1 MTRSLHLLLGAVCAV
16 SVSALAQP
24 IWAQTGKVTVVTSFS
39 KDVTTPI
46 KTAFEK
52 AYPGTNLDVQNR
64 NTNAG
69 VKFLQETKANNQV
82 DLFWASAPDA
92 FEVLKSNS
100 LLQAYKPKATGIPA
114 KVGSYPI
121 NDPQG
126 YYIGFAASG
135 YGIMWN
141 TRYMQAKKLPEPKE
155 WDDLLKPVY
164 FDHTAIAA
172 PSRSGTTH
180 LTVETILQG
189 EGWEKGWRTLRLMA
203 GNFRQITE
211 RSFGVPEGVNSGQ
224 FGLGVVIDFFAFS
237 SEASGF
243 PVKFAYPTVTTLVPA
258 NVGIVANA
266 PNTAGAQ
273 AFVEFLLSPT
283 GQEVLLEPGIRRLPV
298 NPSVYD
304 KPAAKGLPN
313 PFKDTS
319 LGARVKFDVDI
330 SEKRTAVVDALYD
343 QTITFQHEALKGATK
358 AVHDAEAALAK
369 KDNAQGR
376 ALMKEARDLIAAMPV
391 TEAEVASDA
400 IAQAFTGSKQ
410 PGARQ
415 AELEQKWAAFAKEN
429 YARAKDKAEQA
440 AKLAR

>member
-1 MTRSLHLLLGAVCAV
+1 MTRSLRLLLGAQFVLSMLGAFSISAV
-16 SVSALAQP
+16 AH
-24 IWAQTGKVTVVTSFS
+24 AQTGKVTVVTSFS

-52 AYPGTNLDVQNR
+52 ANPGATLDVQNR

-69 VKFLQETKANNQV
+69 VKYLQETKSNNQV

-92 FEVLKSNS
+92 FEVLKSS
-100 LLQAYKPKATGIPA
+100 QLLQAYKPKATGIPE

-180 LTVETILQG
+180 LTIETILQG

-211 RSFGVPEGVNSGQ
+211 RTVAVARRHGKQSERWIMGYYKQPADFRQVDKVVDLYDS
-224 FGLGVVIDFFAFS
+224 LGVDRLGAWTYRGGYGTSLAAPDALKLWDRIGENYKRVISKSKHDT
-237 SEASGF
+237 
-243 PVKFAYPTVTTLVPA
+243 KTTERFRVSQ
-258 NVGIVANA
+258 NHHG
-266 PNTAGAQ
+266 TAG
-273 AFVEFLLSPT
+273 T
-283 GQEVLLEPGIRRLPV
+283 DR
-298 NPSVYD
+298 
-304 KPAAKGLPN
+304 
-313 PFKDTS
+313 
-319 LGARVKFDVDI
+319 
-330 SEKRTAVVDALYD
+330 
-343 QTITFQHEALKGATK
+343 H
-358 AVHDAEAALAK
+358 LA
-369 KDNAQGR
+369 GR
-376 ALMKEARDLIAAMPV
+376 
-391 TEAEVASDA
+391 SH
-400 IAQAFTGSKQ
+400 S
-410 PGARQ
+410 
-415 AELEQKWAAFAKEN
+415 
-429 YARAKDKAEQA
+429 
-440 AKLAR
+440 